1 MKEEIT
7 LVVVDCQYD
16 FCNPTGALY
25 VKGAETAVEHILQL
39 INTHEGLAEVIFT
52 VDWHQARDASF
63 IPQGGPWPPHCIAF
77 AKGSQ
82 IDERLVQTCLDR
94 EIPFRVIRKGEVIET
109 EEYGA
114 FQHVEKLADGDYRL
128 STMTDEVTCASHRMV
143 ICGVAGDYCV
153 LETLRNLLNGGL
165 TVDVFARGIASID
178 GGRRLNDFVREQKLC
193 FFT

>member
-1 MKEEIT
+1 MKEQIT

-16 FCNPTGALY
+16 FCNPAGALY
-25 VKGAETAVEHILQL
+25 VEGAETAVNHILHF

-52 VDWHQARDASF
+52 VDWHQAKDASF
-63 IPQGGPWPPHCIAF
+63 TSQGGPWPPHCIAF

-82 IDERLVQTCLDR
+82 IDDRLVQACLDR
-94 EIPFRVIRKGEVIET
+94 EIPYRVIRKGEVIET

-114 FQHVEKLADGDYRL
+114 FQHIEKLPDGSFRL
-128 STMTDEVTCASHRMV
+128 STMTDEVTCAGHRMV

-165 TVDVFARGIASID
+165 VVEVFACGIASID
-178 GGRRLNDFVREQKLC
+178 GGSKLNDFVRKRNLSLC
-193 FFT
+193 

>member
-1 MKEEIT
+1 MKEQIT

-16 FCNPTGALY
+16 FCNPAGTLY
-25 VKGAETAVEHILQL
+25 VEGAETAVNHILHF

-52 VDWHQARDASF
+52 VDWHQAKDASF
-63 IPQGGPWPPHCIAF
+63 ISQGGPWPPHCIAF

-82 IDERLVQTCLDR
+82 IDDRLVQACLDR
-94 EIPFRVIRKGEVIET
+94 EIPYRVIRKGEVIET

-114 FQHVEKLADGDYRL
+114 FQHIEKLPDGSFRL
-128 STMTDEVTCASHRMV
+128 STMTDEVTCADHRMV

-165 TVDVFARGIASID
+165 VVDVFACGIASID
-178 GGRRLNDFVREQKLC
+178 DGSKLNGFVREQNLSLC
-193 FFT
+193 

>member
-1 MKEEIT
+1 MKEPIT
-7 LVVVDCQYD
+7 LVVVDGQYD
-16 FCNPTGALY
+16 FCNPAGALY
-25 VKGAETAVEHILQL
+25 VSGAETAVEHILHF
-39 INTHEGLAEVIFT
+39 IHTHEKLAEVIFT

-82 IDERLVQTCLDR
+82 IDERLVQACLDR
-94 EIPFRVIRKGEVIET
+94 EIPFQVIRKGEVIET

-114 FQHVEKLADGDYRL
+114 FQHIEKLSGGRYRL
-128 STMTDEVTCASHRMV
+128 ATMTDEVICADHRMV

-165 TVDVFARGIASID
+165 SVDVFASGIASID
-178 GGRRLNDFVREQKLC
+178 GGTKLNNFVREQNLTLC
-193 FFT
+193 

>member
-1 MKEEIT
+1 MKEQTT

-16 FCNPTGALY
+16 FCNPAGALY
-25 VKGAETAVEHILQL
+25 VSGAETAVNHILHF

-52 VDWHQARDASF
+52 VDWHQAKDASF

-82 IDERLVQTCLDR
+82 IDDRLVQACLDR
-94 EIPFRVIRKGEVIET
+94 EIPYRVIRKGEVIET

-114 FQHVEKLADGDYRL
+114 FQHIEKLPDGSFRL
-128 STMTDEVTCASHRMV
+128 STMTDEVTCAGHRMV

-165 TVDVFARGIASID
+165 VVDVFAHGIVSID
-178 GGRRLNDFVREQKLC
+178 DGSKLDGFVRERNLSLC
-193 FFT
+193 

>member
-1 MKEEIT
+1 MKEPIT
-7 LVVVDCQYD
+7 LVVVDGQYD
-16 FCNPTGALY
+16 FCNPAGALY
-25 VKGAETAVEHILQL
+25 VSGAETAVEHILHF
-39 INTHEGLAEVIFT
+39 IHTHERLAEVIFT

-63 IPQGGPWPPHCIAF
+63 IPQGGPWPPHCIGF
-77 AKGSQ
+77 SKGSQ
-82 IDERLVQTCLDR
+82 IDERLVQACLDR

-114 FQHVEKLADGDYRL
+114 FQHIEKLSGGEYRL

-165 TVDVFARGIASID
+165 SVDVFASGIASID
-178 GGRRLNDFVREQKLC
+178 GGTKLNNFVREQNLTLC
-193 FFT
+193 

>member
-1 MKEEIT
+1 MKEQIT

-16 FCNPTGALY
+16 FCNPAGALY
-25 VKGAETAVEHILQL
+25 VEGAETAVNHILHF

-52 VDWHQARDASF
+52 VDWHQAKDASF
-63 IPQGGPWPPHCIAF
+63 TSQGGPWPPHCIAF

-82 IDERLVQTCLDR
+82 IDDRLVQACLDR
-94 EIPFRVIRKGEVIET
+94 EIPYRVIRKGEVIET

-114 FQHVEKLADGDYRL
+114 FQHIEKLPDGSFRL
-128 STMTDEVTCASHRMV
+128 STMTDEVTCAGHRMV

-165 TVDVFARGIASID
+165 VVDVFARGIVSID
-178 GGRRLNDFVREQKLC
+178 DGSKLNSFVREQNLSLC
-193 FFT
+193 

>member
-16 FCNPTGALY
+16 FCNPAGTLY
-25 VKGAETAVEHILQL
+25 VEGAETAVSHILDF
-39 INTHEGLAEVIFT
+39 INTHDELSEVIFT
-52 VDWHQARDASF
+52 VDWHQAKDASF
-63 IPQGGPWPPHCIAF
+63 TSQGGPWPPHCIAF

-82 IDERLVQTCLDR
+82 IDDRLVQACLDR
-94 EIPFRVIRKGEVIET
+94 EIPYRVIRKGEVIET

-114 FQHVEKLADGDYRL
+114 FQHIEKLPDGSFRL
-128 STMTDEVTCASHRMV
+128 STMTDEVTCAGHRMV

-178 GGRRLNDFVREQKLC
+178 GGRKLNDFVRERNLSLC
-193 FFT
+193 

>member
-1 MKEEIT
+1 MKEQIT

-16 FCNPTGALY
+16 FCNPAGTLY
-25 VKGAETAVEHILQL
+25 VEGAETAVNHILDF
-39 INTHEGLAEVIFT
+39 INTHDELSEVIFT
-52 VDWHQARDASF
+52 VDWHQAKDASF
-63 IPQGGPWPPHCIAF
+63 TSQGGPWPPHCIAF

-82 IDERLVQTCLDR
+82 IDDRLVQACLDR
-94 EIPFRVIRKGEVIET
+94 EIPYRVIRKGEVIKT

-114 FQHVEKLADGDYRL
+114 FQHIEKLPDGSFRL
-128 STMTDEVTCASHRMV
+128 STMTDEVTCAGHRMV

-178 GGRRLNDFVREQKLC
+178 GGRRLNDFVRERNLSLC
-193 FFT
+193 

>member
-1 MKEEIT
+1 MKEQIT

-16 FCNPTGALY
+16 FCNPAGALY
-25 VKGAETAVEHILQL
+25 VGGAETAVNHILHF

-52 VDWHQARDASF
+52 VDWHQAKDASF
-63 IPQGGPWPPHCIAF
+63 TSQGGPWPPHCIAF

-82 IDERLVQTCLDR
+82 IDDRLVQACLDR
-94 EIPFRVIRKGEVIET
+94 EIPYRVIRKGEVIET

-114 FQHVEKLADGDYRL
+114 FQHIEKLPDGSFRL
-128 STMTDEVTCASHRMV
+128 STMTDEVTCAGHRMV

-165 TVDVFARGIASID
+165 VVEVFACGIASID
-178 GGRRLNDFVREQKLC
+178 DGSKLNSFVREQNLSLC
-193 FFT
+193 

>member
-1 MKEEIT
+1 MKEQIT

-16 FCNPTGALY
+16 FCNPAGALY
-25 VKGAETAVEHILQL
+25 VGGAETAVNHILHF

-52 VDWHQARDASF
+52 VDWHQAKDASF
-63 IPQGGPWPPHCIAF
+63 TSQGGPWPPHCIAF

-82 IDERLVQTCLDR
+82 IDDRLVQACLDR
-94 EIPFRVIRKGEVIET
+94 EIPYRVIRKGEVIET

-114 FQHVEKLADGDYRL
+114 FQHIEKLPDGSFRL
-128 STMTDEVTCASHRMV
+128 STMTDEVTCAGHCMV

-165 TVDVFARGIASID
+165 VVEVFARGIASID
-178 GGRRLNDFVREQKLC
+178 GGSKLNGFVRERNLSLC
-193 FFT
+193 

>member
-1 MKEEIT
+1 MKEQTT

-16 FCNPTGALY
+16 FCNPAGTLY
-25 VKGAETAVEHILQL
+25 VEGAETAVNHILDF
-39 INTHEGLAEVIFT
+39 INTHDELSEVIFT
-52 VDWHQARDASF
+52 VDWHQAKDASF
-63 IPQGGPWPPHCIAF
+63 TSQGGPWPPHCIAF

-82 IDERLVQTCLDR
+82 IDDRLVQACLDR
-94 EIPFRVIRKGEVIET
+94 EIPYRVIRKGEVIET

-114 FQHVEKLADGDYRL
+114 FQHIEKLPDGSFRL
-128 STMTDEVTCASHRMV
+128 STMTDEVTCAGHRMV

-178 GGRRLNDFVREQKLC
+178 GGRRLNDFVREQNLSLC
-193 FFT
+193 

>member
-1 MKEEIT
+1 MKEQIT

-16 FCNPTGALY
+16 FCNPAGALY
-25 VKGAETAVEHILQL
+25 VSGAETAVNHILHF

-52 VDWHQARDASF
+52 VDWHQAGDASF

-82 IDERLVQTCLDR
+82 IDDRLVQACLDR
-94 EIPFRVIRKGEVIET
+94 EIPYRVIRKGEVIET

-114 FQHVEKLADGDYRL
+114 FQHIEKLPDGSFRL
-128 STMTDEVTCASHRMV
+128 STMTDEVTCAGHRMV

-165 TVDVFARGIASID
+165 VVDVFARGIVSID
-178 GGRRLNDFVREQKLC
+178 DGSKLNGFVRERNLSLC
-193 FFT
+193 